1 MSAPRLPHT
10 LDPTE
15 AARQAALAGYA
26 VLDTAPEQAYEDI
39 VKLATMLCATPA
51 AMISLLDQDR
61 QWFKARIGFPAPQTP
76 RSMSLCEHAAR
87 MPGELLEVPDLA
99 ADPRFRDYPLKI
111 EGRPARFYAGM
122 PLETPAGIP
131 LGAVCVMDVVPR
143 RLDARQREGLA
154 ILARQ
159 TRQLLELRRYTR
171 EQRRTI
177 DEQQALAQR
186 LERARADLQQRHHE
200 LQQRADHDPLTGLLN
215 RAALTQLRG
224 SPQAMARLQAGP
236 YVLML
241 VDVDH
246 FKQVNDRHG
255 HLLGDRA
262 LRAVGDAISAS
273 IRDGDVAAR
282 FGGEEF
288 LVVLP
293 GTRLPGAAEVAERIR
308 AQVRQLA
315 LPFGLTVSVG
325 LAAGEP
331 ELDDPEQVFDRA
343 DQALYRAKAAGRD
356 RVVVDDTPRISGP
369 L

>member
-1 MSAPRLPHT
+1 MSAPRLSYSF
-10 LDPTE
+10 DPTE
-15 AARQAALAGYA
+15 AERRAAFAGYA
-26 VLDTAPEQAYEDI
+26 VLDTPAEQAYDDI

-51 AMISLLDQDR
+51 AVISLLDGDR
-61 QWFKARIGFPAPQTP
+61 QWFKARIGVPMPQAP
-76 RSMSLCEHAAR
+76 RRFALCEQAAGD
-87 MPGELLEVPDLA
+87 PGKPFEIDDIA
-99 ADPRFRDYPLKI
+99 GDPRLRDYPVQI
-111 EGRPARFYAGM
+111 VGRPVRFYAAA
-122 PLETPAGIP
+122 PLLTPDGIT
-131 LGAVCVMDVVPR
+131 LGSVCVMDVVPR
-143 RLDARQREGLA
+143 RLDERQRDGLA

-159 TRQLLELRRYTR
+159 TQHLLELRRHTR
-171 EQRRTI
+171 EQRRRI
-177 DEQQALAQR
+177 DEQQAVAR
-186 LERARADLQQRHHE
+186 KLERARADLQQRHRE

-215 RAALTQLRG
+215 RAALVQLRED
-224 SPQAMARLQAGP
+224 PQAMARLQAGA

-262 LRAVGDAISAS
+262 LRAVGDAIAAS
-273 IRDGDVAAR
+273 VREGDVAAR

-308 AQVRQLA
+308 TQVAQLA
-315 LPFGLTVSVG
+315 LPFGLTVSIG

-331 ELDDPEQVFDRA
+331 TLDHPEQVFDRA

-356 RVVVDDTPRISGP
+356 RVVADDTLRIAGP
-369 L
+369 S